1 MITFNS
7 LQRALSTLLY
17 LPWPLPLC
25 GPTQEP
31 SRQFELNLC
40 CTLLS
45 PQAVCPVAHLP
56 NFSNECLVPAA
67 FIPLLLAPLFHLLHT
82 YFLPMLVCRISW
94 RRAANSLPNPL
105 HCLPFSP
112 PFSTAVDTAIMS
124 LFKLS
129 SLGFYDSP
137 QSSFFPS
144 WQDGVFL
151 FHPWFSPWLS
161 GFSGAMS
168 SICFSLK
175 SYLWISTSFSMTPT
189 DLSFLLS
196 HIFLAAC

>member
-1 MITFNS
+1 MVQLRS
-7 LQRALSTLLY
+7 LPAK
-17 LPWPLPLC
+17 
-25 GPTQEP
+25 
-31 SRQFELNLC
+31 FELNLC

-67 FIPLLLAPLFHLLHT
+67 FIPLLLAPLFHLLHA

-137 QSSFFPS
+137 QSSFFS
-144 WQDGVFL
+144 ILTTWCFFV
-151 FHPWFSPWLS
+151 
-161 GFSGAMS
+161 S
-168 SICFSLK
+168 SLVFSLIIRFFWGYVF
-175 SYLWISTSFSMTPT
+175 YLLFT
-189 DLSFLLS
+189 
-196 HIFLAAC
+196 